1 MPDRSRQCV
10 FCRIARGEASAWV
23 VYEDDTAIAFLDTRP
38 IAPGHILVC
47 PKRHAERLTTL
58 GDSPDL
64 TRALRHV
71 ADLVERRLSSD
82 YNIGANQGARA
93 GQVVF
98 HHHWHVIPR
107 YEGEDGESWHRT
119 ELTDEQA
126 AQILTKLGLEPVK
139 RGQKVREAA
148 ADR

>member
-1 MPDRSRQCV
+1 
-10 FCRIARGEASAWV
+10 
-23 VYEDDTAIAFLDTRP
+23 
-38 IAPGHILVC
+38 
-47 PKRHAERLTTL
+47 L